1 MTDENNLYI
10 SNLFVD
16 FDVHSVILIFHTC
29 KGIKFLYKY
38 LVQDRRIA
46 F

>member
-1 MTDENNLYI
+1 MTDENNRYI

-16 FDVHSVILIFHTC
+16 SDVHSVILIFDTC
-29 KGIKFLYKY
+29 KGIQFLYKY
-38 LVQDRRIA
+38 LIQDIIG